1 MNLLVCFDHGYSDSY
16 SNDPGLYRP
25 ALWHLWDN
33 QEEVLSIPFPRDP
46 RDFEEIDSL
55 LHGTKPLISAKSFE
69 KLPRY
74 GLAGMVLI
82 NNQIYASSW
91 NSIYEIDP
99 QNLDVKKIISHPLIC
114 DAHGIA
120 GDERFLITVL
130 TSKDTVVLTDFD
142 GKIIDHFSIMRDL
155 SIKKLDGLGE
165 IDWRFISKQYRGS
178 CGFWHFNHA
187 QLIGDEL
194 WLTSRNAS
202 CFVVI
207 DLVLRKARLRLI
219 NHRSPNLLHD
229 GVHVNG
235 RFYFTSIDGKIIIA
249 EDSIESNLH
258 TRTDEIHL
266 DNLEIYHRDLVQ
278 KVIKLNDPSSLNR
291 EPNWC
296 RGLEVCGDTIFTTID
311 GAYGSELSFGLLG
324 ILESGKVVFEK
335 RLKWADFGDE
345 NELRYMS
352 GFDILN
358 LDTTNTDLSRFGVNE

>member
-1 MNLLVCFDHGYSDSY
+1 MNLLVCFDHGYNDSY
-16 SNDPGLYRP
+16 SSDPGLHRP
-25 ALWHLWDN
+25 ALWHLAGN
-33 QEEVLSIPFPRDP
+33 QEQVISIPFPRDP
-46 RDFEEIDSL
+46 EDFKQIDSL
-55 LHGTKPLISAKSFE
+55 FQGTKPLGSAKSFE

-74 GLAGMVLI
+74 GLAGMI
-82 NNQIYASSW
+82 RIKDQIFASSW
-91 NSIYEIDP
+91 NSIYEIDS
-99 QNLDVKKIISHPLIC
+99 QSFEVKKIISHPLIC

-142 GKIIDHFSIMRDL
+142 GKVVDHFSIMRDL
-155 SIKKLDGLGE
+155 SIKKLKGLNE

-207 DLVLRKARLRLI
+207 DLMRRKAHLRLI
-219 NHRSPNLLHD
+219 NHRSPHLLHD
-229 GVHVNG
+229 GVRVNG

-249 EDSIESNLH
+249 EDSVQSNLH
-258 TRTDEIHL
+258 AREDETHV
-266 DNLEIYHRDLVQ
+266 DNLEIYHRDLVS
-278 KVIKLNDPSSLNR
+278 KVIKLSDPVSLNR

-296 RGLEVCGDTIFTTID
+296 RGLEVCGETIFTTID

-335 RLKWADFGDE
+335 RLNWSDFGDE

-352 GFDILN
+352 GFDVMNLN
-358 LDTTNTDLSRFGVNE
+358 KNKENS